1 MLQPSG
7 APTASALHLASS
19 LDRVCHTADIIV
31 AVNFIAAT
39 DIHATDILLA
49 ADNCAQRN
57 DSLEDTLLGERNW
70 SRTMK
75 TAFAVV

>member
-7 APTASALHLASS
+7 APTASALRLASS
-19 LDRVCHTADIIV
+19 LDRVCHAADIIV

-39 DIHATDILLA
+39 EIHATDMLLA
-49 ADNCAQRN
+49 ADNCVQRN
-57 DSLEDTLLGERNW
+57 DFLEDTLLGERNW

-75 TAFAVV
+75 TAFAVI